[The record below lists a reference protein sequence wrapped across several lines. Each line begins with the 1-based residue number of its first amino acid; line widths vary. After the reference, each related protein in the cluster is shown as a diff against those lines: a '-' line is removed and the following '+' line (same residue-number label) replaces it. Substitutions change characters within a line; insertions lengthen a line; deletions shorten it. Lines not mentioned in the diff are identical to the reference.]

1 MKDIKN
7 MVDTVNQQ
15 IANNGS
21 NLPATEKTARQS
33 GDFIG
38 GLFRTLKLTF
48 PAWRQNFKTEKEF
61 IATKQL
67 WLQTLIDEGITS
79 PEEINRGLKAARNHE
94 SPFFPSIGQFMKWT
108 KEPVKEYRVNEE
120 AYKVHVPRIMPHTT
134 EEYKE
139 MGERGLEKLK
149 KLRGKS

>member
-1 MKDIKN
+1 

-15 IANNGS
+15 ITEKQANNA
-21 NLPATEKTARQS
+21 PTEQSSRQS

-38 GLFRTLKLTF
+38 GLFRALKLTF

-79 PEEINRGLKAARNHE
+79 PDEINRGLKAARNHD
-94 SPFFPSIGQFMKWT
+94 SAFFPSIGQFMKWA
-108 KEPVKEYRVNEE
+108 KEPVKEYRVNED
-120 AYKVHVPRIMPHTT
+120 AYKQFVPRIMPHTT

-139 MGERGLEKLK
+139 MGERGLDKLK
-149 KLRGKS
+149 KLRGK